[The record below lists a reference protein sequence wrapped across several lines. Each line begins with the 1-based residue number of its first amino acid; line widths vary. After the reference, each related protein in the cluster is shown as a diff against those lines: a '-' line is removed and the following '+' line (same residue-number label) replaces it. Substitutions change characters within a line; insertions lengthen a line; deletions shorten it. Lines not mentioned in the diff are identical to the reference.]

1 MDDIFNSPGQC
12 VNMMQDLGLK
22 CEVDFCPTCGT
33 MAGFCDLECGYGACA
48 SCGDCWRESAMSVG
62 GTDRCD
68 DGNSIDGDG
77 CSSTCFVEPGFTCT
91 KEQAGVGADTC
102 EMCLDRE
109 NWTDAQGFTCEDYR
123 TLDAC
128 DPGGSPADPVTPGGS
143 QFRTPNYHDYTFV
156 YDLSLTPSKALILFV
171 TVQAEHDAHI
181 FLGRPPGTPEVNLPA
196 VGVHGF
202 EIVIGGWKNGMSV
215 IRRYPGQQELSRAYG
230 ARLNASERKE
240 FWIYCSSN
248 GTLLVGEGTNLF
260 NRRFL
265 GGERGQQVVDWQG
278 NAIGSGVIT
287 VDAQLAGWLYPVD
300 QVSIAT
306 GWGAS
311 GQWRLR
317 LADGSGAP
325 TIRSLAN
332 AGMDASQACCLC
344 GGGSRGKK
352 CDIEDWNNG
361 PRTSVPTSS
370 RRLNH
375 GGAHSI
381 KSFSGD
387 LVLLGEASADGFLVR
402 IPVAHTCAYDGP
414 GWVDCYIN
422 AIIVPAAMAPRVVL
436 PLSEVWTQ
444 IRSTSCRL
452 RRFKLKRQAYSRWRA
467 SGCNFT
473 AGSSY
478 TLIMH
483 VEPGTAVKQVEFT
496 VPSPPANAPQSVSF
510 IDDDPKPNFVAG
522 PVLVQGR
529 PDETDIL
536 QCRPWLPMM

>member
-1 MDDIFNSPGQC
+1 MSCLPHTQIKTDLLRAVRTSHAGLPQSQWLLAILTAALCTTVVVSQTCAPPSFGSAYEYSACQSLTRCQTCSVSCKPGTVGSRTTLQCLGEEDELRNYTTGNSSESWLDYSIANCDPAGGSDPVSLVFSSRCGPEPCCPREPVRPAGCSNRMDDIFNSPGQC

-248 GTLLVGEGTNLF
+248 GTT
-260 NRRFL
+260 RR
-265 GGERGQQVVDWQG
+265 RG
-278 NAIGSGVIT
+278 
-287 VDAQLAGWLYPVD
+287 
-300 QVSIAT
+300 
-306 GWGAS
+306 
-311 GQWRLR
+311 
-317 LADGSGAP
+317 
-325 TIRSLAN
+325 
-332 AGMDASQACCLC
+332 
-344 GGGSRGKK
+344 
-352 CDIEDWNNG
+352 
-361 PRTSVPTSS
+361 
-370 RRLNH
+370 H
-375 GGAHSI
+375 
-381 KSFSGD
+381 
-387 LVLLGEASADGFLVR
+387 
-402 IPVAHTCAYDGP
+402 
-414 GWVDCYIN
+414 
-422 AIIVPAAMAPRVVL
+422 
-436 PLSEVWTQ
+436 
-444 IRSTSCRL
+444 
-452 RRFKLKRQAYSRWRA
+452 
-467 SGCNFT
+467 
-473 AGSSY
+473 
-478 TLIMH
+478 
-483 VEPGTAVKQVEFT
+483 
-496 VPSPPANAPQSVSF
+496 
-510 IDDDPKPNFVAG
+510 
-522 PVLVQGR
+522 
-529 PDETDIL
+529 
-536 QCRPWLPMM
+536 